1 MDIIS
6 LKRMQKKYFSLLFS
20 VVNIVV
26 LFLIYEKYERLM
38 TIYYGEYARLKE
50 MYFLVNNR
58 VQTNITLTESSV
70 STFFK
75 SKGLDVDSVT
85 MMENGI
91 QVKLKQSDPKLL
103 IETVYSLEKN
113 GLTINTLKAIDNTGT
128 GKMSVDMVIR

>member
-58 VQTNITLTESSV
+58 VQTNITLTEVLYQHFSNQKV
-70 STFFK
+70 WT
-75 SKGLDVDSVT
+75 
-85 MMENGI
+85 
-91 QVKLKQSDPKLL
+91 L
-103 IETVYSLEKN
+103 IVLQ
-113 GLTINTLKAIDNTGT
+113 
-128 GKMSVDMVIR
+128 

>member
-1 MDIIS
+1 M
-6 LKRMQKKYFSLLFS
+6 
-20 VVNIVV
+20 
-26 LFLIYEKYERLM
+26 
-38 TIYYGEYARLKE
+38 
-50 MYFLVNNR
+50 
-58 VQTNITLTESSV
+58 
-70 STFFK
+70 
-75 SKGLDVDSVT
+75 DVDSVT